1 MVGRLYEGRFSIDVR
16 THESN
21 LTRMYVDSATEFIAR
36 NAAARRPFF
45 LLFAP
50 DASHTRVY
58 ASRPFLGRSRRGPYG
73 DALAELDR
81 GVGEIL
87 RRLRRSGVEE
97 ETFVFFTSDN
107 GAATWSQTM
116 GGVNGPFLCG
126 KQTTFEGGVR
136 LPGIAWGAGVGGGG
150 GGGGGGGKGGGG
162 RTTRQ
167 VTSLMDL
174 FPTILAMAGVEAPK
188 GLKLDGVDLTA
199 VISGAEK
206 NAFEFDRPIFHYRGN
221 ELFAVRT
228 GLYKAHL
235 WTWTNGEFTAP
246 VELVRLCLTR
256 ARLF

>member
-87 RRLRRSGVEE
+87 RRLRQSGVEE

-150 GGGGGGGKGGGG
+150 GGGG
-162 RTTRQ
+162 RVTRQ

-174 FPTILAMAGVEAPK
+174 FPTILTMAGVEAPK
-188 GLKLDGVDLTA
+188 ELKLDGVDLTR
-199 VISGAEK
+199 VISGGDKDA
-206 NAFEFDRPIFHYRGN
+206 FDRPIFHYRGN

-228 GLYKAHL
+228 GVYKAHL
-235 WTWTNGEFTAP
+235 WTWTNGEFAT
-246 VELVRLCLTR
+246 VYRLY
-256 ARLF
+256 